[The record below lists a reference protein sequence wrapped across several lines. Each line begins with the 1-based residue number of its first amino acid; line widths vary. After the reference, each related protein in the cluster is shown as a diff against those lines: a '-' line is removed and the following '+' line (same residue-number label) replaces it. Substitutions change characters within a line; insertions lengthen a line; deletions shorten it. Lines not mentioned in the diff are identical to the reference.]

1 MSSLST
7 AASSEEEGHL
17 VLKVNVFGSQES
29 LDHDSGKFYTE
40 YVLRCACQ
48 GPDGRTRSWE
58 TLRRYREFCA
68 IDILLREKYPHLASS
83 FPSLPSKKY
92 LGSSLSSD
100 FVEKRQR
107 ELGYYIDALLSLYPQ
122 ILQDEIVDEFL
133 EVSCH

>member
-1 MSSLST
+1 MAST
-7 AASSEEEGHL
+7 AGAAAAEVTTS
-17 VLKVNVFGSQES
+17 LKVDVCGSQES

-40 YVLRCACQ
+40 YKLRCTLK
-48 GPDGRTRSWE
+48 GVDGRTRSWE

-100 FVEKRQR
+100 FVDRRQR
-107 ELGYYIDALLSLYPQ
+107 HLGVYIDSLLSLYPQ
-122 ILQDEIVDEFL
+122 IVQDEIVDEFI